1 MGLKPR
7 VVNKTLKVGIIMI
20 QFDMVLKPP
29 LGLLT
34 YVNGVKL
41 RQFDMCLRQ
50 WSVSPFNK
58 RGAILR

>member
-41 RQFDMCLRQ
+41 MQFDMGLRQ
-50 WSVSPFNK
+50 WNVS
-58 RGAILR
+58 